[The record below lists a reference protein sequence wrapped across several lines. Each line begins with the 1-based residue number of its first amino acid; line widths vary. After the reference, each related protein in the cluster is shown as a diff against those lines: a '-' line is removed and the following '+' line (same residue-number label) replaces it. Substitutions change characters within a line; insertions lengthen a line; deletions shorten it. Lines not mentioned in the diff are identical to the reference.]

1 MLDAECPIHIVDRAA
16 ELASE
21 LELGPI
27 PLDFDPGKRLWRE
40 IVALIA
46 QEFSNHEEL
55 LGRLDEVG
63 TTTAGELCEHCR
75 VLHEAGKG
83 DATDC
88 PERWLA
94 EHELWAAALSAAE
107 RGYQRWLARR
117 AIRRMAAEGS

>member
-1 MLDAECPIHIVDRAA
+1 MLDAECPFHIVGRAA

-27 PLDFDPGKRLWRE
+27 PLDFEPGQLLWRE

-46 QEFSNHEEL
+46 EEFSNHGEL
-55 LGRLDEVG
+55 LEQLDDVG
-63 TTTAGELCEHCR
+63 ATPAGELCEHCA
-75 VLHEAGKG
+75 VLNEAGKE
-83 DATDC
+83 DAADC

-107 RGYQRWLARR
+107 RAYQRWLARR